1 MQIVENDLAFVRA
14 SVPEL
19 ENYLL
24 SDVLYYPITA
34 ERGRQLGGDTTQ
46 LTSGN
51 LLLSIT
57 RIGAVDL
64 PADQKMQF
72 DNMLQELDRV
82 IDQWRTHWKQ
92 KVEQEI
98 PNRLRLWKNYIGEW
112 GNSHQVNAGDYRYNV
127 RLRVILELLL
137 AETDDLLIHEKD
149 QLHRLD
155 MRLKSK
161 GIPGEFVWDEA
172 FASAFPPDPFWYLY
186 LHF

>member
-1 MQIVENDLAFVRA
+1 MQILENDLAFVRA

-34 ERGRQLGGDTTQ
+34 ERGRQLSGDTTQ
-46 LTSGN
+46 LTTGN
-51 LLLSIT
+51 LLLSIA
-57 RIGAVDL
+57 RLGAVNL
-64 PADQKMQF
+64 PVDQR
-72 DNMLQELDRV
+72 LQLDTLLHEIDRV
-82 IDQWRTHWKQ
+82 MDQWRAHWKQ

-112 GNSHQVNAGDYRYNV
+112 NNSHQVNAGDYRYNV
-127 RLRVILELLL
+127 RLRVILELLM
-137 AETDDLLIHEKD
+137 AETDGLLVHEKD
-149 QLHRLD
+149 QLRRLD

-161 GIPGEFVWDEA
+161 GILGEFVWDEA